1 MGAVLHVTM
10 RNFPRLSANSFGI
23 IMLRLKK
30 KAAQSKSKY
39 RISAIAFDERG
50 DFVAQAF
57 NGLPQDGVVGPGT
70 GRHAEAV
77 LMMKYGSLIKTIFIS
92 RIGHS
97 GEWRPIKPCANCQAL
112 ADKLG
117 VKLITIKECQ

>member
-1 MGAVLHVTM
+1 M
-10 RNFPRLSANSFGI
+10 RNFPRLSANSFGL

-30 KAAQSKSKY
+30 KASQSRSKY

-57 NGLPQDGVVGPGT
+57 NGLPPDGVVGKPGI
-70 GRHAEAV
+70 GIHAEWK
-77 LMMKYGSLIKTIFIS
+77 LMMKYGSLIKTIIIS

-97 GEWRPIKPCANCQAL
+97 GEWRPIEPCGNCRAL

-117 VKLITIKECQ
+117 IKLITIEECRT

>member
-1 MGAVLHVTM
+1 M
-10 RNFPRLSANSFGI
+10 RNFPRLSSNSLGI
-23 IMLRLKK
+23 IVLRLKK
-30 KAAQSKSKY
+30 KAAQSRSKY

-57 NGLPQDGVVGPGT
+57 NGLPPDGVVGKPGI
-70 GRHAEAV
+70 GIHAEWK
-77 LMMKYGSLIKTIFIS
+77 LMMKYGSLIKTIIIS

-97 GEWRPIKPCANCQAL
+97 GEWRPIKPCGNCRAL

-117 VKLITIKECQ
+117 IKLTTIEECRT

>member
-1 MGAVLHVTM
+1 M
-10 RNFPRLSANSFGI
+10 RNFPRLSSNSLDI
-23 IMLRLKK
+23 IASRLRK
-30 KAAQSKSKY
+30 KAAQSRSKY
-39 RISAIAFDERG
+39 RISAMAFDGHG

-57 NGLPQDGVVGPGT
+57 NGLPPEGVEGKPGI
-70 GRHAEAV
+70 GVHAEYK
-77 LMMKYGSLIKTIFIS
+77 LMMKYGDLIKTIFIS
-92 RIGHS
+92 RIGHR

>member
-1 MGAVLHVTM
+1 
-10 RNFPRLSANSFGI
+10 
-23 IMLRLKK
+23 MLRLKK

-50 DFVAQAF
+50 DFVP
-57 NGLPQDGVVGPGT
+57 GIGV
-70 GRHAEAV
+70 HAEYK

-117 VKLITIKECQ
+117 IKLITIKECQ

>member
-1 MGAVLHVTM
+1 M
-10 RNFPRLSANSFGI
+10 RNFPKLSANSISI
-23 IMLRLKK
+23 ISERLRK
-30 KAAQSKSKY
+30 KAGQSPSKY

-57 NGLPQDGVVGPGT
+57 NGLPPDGVEGNPGI
-70 GRHAEAV
+70 GVHAEYK

-92 RIGHS
+92 RIGHG
-97 GEWRPIKPCANCQAL
+97 GEWRPIKPCVNCQAL

-117 VKLITIKECQ
+117 VKLITIKECR